1 MMSSSIVQLHDNSI
15 TQYRGICKKISGSI
29 VKKWIYTGGLSPIAE
44 LESSNNVTAEF
55 AGSLMIKNGN
65 TYQLIT
71 DHLGSVRLVIAKNT
85 GDIVQQMDYDEFGN
99 VISDSNPDFQPFAYA
114 GGLYDTQT
122 KLTRFGA
129 RDYDAVVG
137 RWVAKD
143 PIGFEGNSSNFYE
156 YCLNDPI
163 NLIDPTGRQY
173 IPFEQSFS
181 AYLGVEGIG
190 AMGGY
195 VISGA
200 ITVQGN
206 SINVIVS
213 AKPKSDAIDNISFYG
228 KVSII
233 ICDQEINSAS
243 LVNYGNAGIFE
254 QGSSYVGEVNFELN
268 QGTIILPD
276 DLNIN
281 PSYQRISVRIE
292 VGYSSNQ
299 PEGGSVFP
307 YPYMQGM
314 RMSQTP
320 LIKDKKGTAMT

>member
-1 MMSSSIVQLHDNSI
+1 MMSSSIAQLHDNSI

-143 PIGFEGNSSNFYE
+143 PIGFEN
-156 YCLNDPI
+156 I
-163 NLIDPTGRQY
+163 RQ
-173 IPFEQSFS
+173 
-181 AYLGVEGIG
+181 
-190 AMGGY
+190 
-195 VISGA
+195 ISM
-200 ITVQGN
+200 N
-206 SINVIVS
+206 IV
-213 AKPKSDAIDNISFYG
+213 
-228 KVSII
+228 
-233 ICDQEINSAS
+233 
-243 LVNYGNAGIFE
+243 
-254 QGSSYVGEVNFELN
+254 
-268 QGTIILPD
+268 
-276 DLNIN
+276 
-281 PSYQRISVRIE
+281 
-292 VGYSSNQ
+292 
-299 PEGGSVFP
+299 
-307 YPYMQGM
+307 
-314 RMSQTP
+314 
-320 LIKDKKGTAMT
+320 